1 MVEKIAVENLVIG
14 AGVIG
19 LAIGAA
25 FARKGREAFVLEAG
39 PRVGRGISSRNSEV
53 IHSGIYYPTNSLKHR
68 LCVEGREMLYAYCDK
83 HRISYARC
91 GKLVVATDEK
101 EAKKVAEIA
110 ARALDNGIEGVTH
123 LGAEAARRLEPSI
136 KAVAAL
142 HVRETGVIDSQGLL
156 RSLVGEIEEGGG
168 AVMLHHRVVGGRRI
182 ASGGFELDV
191 LARSGS
197 LLVTTKNLIIAAGLH
212 THAAAAAIDGE
223 LLAGVPPLRLAKGSY
238 FSYSGA
244 SPFKHLIYP
253 APVDG
258 GLGVHLTLD
267 LGGRARF
274 GPDVEWLELSDP
286 DAVDYRVD
294 AGRADG
300 FYAAVRR
307 YWPDLG
313 EGTLTPDFAGARPKL
328 SGPGAQ
334 AADFLLHGPREHRLP
349 GAVALFGVE
358 SPGLTSSLAIGA
370 RVERILA

>member
-1 MVEKIAVENLVIG
+1 MVERIEVENLVIG

-25 FARKGREAFVLEAG
+25 FARQGREAFLLEVG
-39 PRVGRGISSRNSEV
+39 PRVGCGISSRNSEV

-83 HRISYARC
+83 RGISYARC
-91 GKLVVATDEK
+91 GKLVVATDEQ

-110 ARALDNGIEGVTH
+110 ARAADNGIEAVTH
-123 LGAEAARRLEPSI
+123 GAEAASRLEPSI
-136 KAVAAL
+136 KALAAL
-142 HVRETGVIDSQGLL
+142 EVRDTGVIDSQGLL
-156 RSLVGEIEEGGG
+156 RSLLGEIEEGGG
-168 AVMLHHRVVGGRRI
+168 AVMLHHRVVGGSRI

-191 LARSGS
+191 VAPAGS
-197 LLVTTKNLIIAAGLH
+197 LAVTTRNLIIAAGLR
-212 THAAAAAIDGE
+212 THAVAAAIDRE
-223 LLAGVPPLRLAKGSY
+223 LLAGAPPLRLAKGSY
-238 FSYSGA
+238 FSYSGR
-244 SPFKHLIYP
+244 SPFRHLIYP

-258 GLGVHLTLD
+258 GLGIHLTLD

-274 GPDVEWLELSDP
+274 GPDVEWLESSDP

-294 AGRADG
+294 TARANG
-300 FYAAVRR
+300 FYAAIRR

-334 AADFLLHGPREHRLP
+334 AADFLLHGPKEHGVP
-349 GAVALFGVE
+349 GAVALYGIE

>member
-1 MVEKIAVENLVIG
+1 VIG

-39 PRVGRGISSRNSEV
+39 PRVGCGISSRNSEV

-68 LCVEGREMLYAYCDK
+68 LCVEGRKMLYAYCDK
-83 HRISYARC
+83 RGIPYARC
-91 GKLVVATDEK
+91 GKLVVATDER

-110 ARALDNGIEGVTH
+110 ARASDNGIEAITH
-123 LGAEAARRLEPSI
+123 LGAEAASRLEPSI
-136 KAVAAL
+136 KAIAAL
-142 HVRETGVIDSQGLL
+142 RVRETGVIDSQGLL
-156 RSLVGEIEEGGG
+156 NSLVGEIEEGGG
-168 AVMLHHRVVGGRRI
+168 AVMLHHRVVGGSQM

-191 LARSGS
+191 LAPPGS
-197 LLVTTKNLIIAAGLH
+197 LAVTTRNLIIATGLR
-212 THAAAAAIDGE
+212 THAVAAAIDRE
-223 LLAGVPPLRLAKGSY
+223 LLAGAPPLRLAKGSY
-238 FSYSGA
+238 FSYSGH
-244 SPFKHLIYP
+244 SPFSHLIYP

-258 GLGVHLTLD
+258 GLGIHLTFD

-274 GPDVEWLELSDP
+274 GPDVEWLESSDP

-294 AGRADG
+294 AGRANR
-300 FYAAVRR
+300 FYAAIRR

-313 EGTLTPDFAGARPKL
+313 EGTLTPEFAGARPKL

-334 AADFLLHGPREHRLP
+334 AADFLLHGPQEHGVP
-349 GAVALFGVE
+349 GAIALYGIE

-370 RVERILA
+370 RVERILQ